1 MRLLKVV
8 FCNLLVIA
16 PLMAHGQQKIAVTD
30 LSYKK
35 EVREFFYYEAA
46 SAKSSV
52 NAASSYQASGH
63 DKSTRNSSASI
74 TGAETKNSAYI
85 HGNVTDKSKKDVAFD
100 AKANSVYASNKQ
112 SNYVKTYGDKV
123 RVQYSELRG
132 MSGEVRSLLISSGY
146 KLIQTKPAVSK
157 PGQTDEFFDVISR
170 IKRGE
175 YGNSDFVLYGTV
187 AAMEVRANR
196 EKIDATDNFMN
207 QYELVM
213 TIDYSLIDVKT
224 LEAKAAF
231 TVTATGNDNRI
242 DSPQSIYQPSMA
254 KIMSSASK
262 SLAEEVLVKLVDQRF
277 IERPNGLV
285 LPNEMRPTHQDQPN
299 SLKVYK

>member
-1 MRLLKVV
+1 MRFFKLPLCGFLLFMPVV
-8 FCNLLVIA
+8 GFA
-16 PLMAHGQQKIAVTD
+16 QQKIAVTD

-46 SAKSSV
+46 SSKSSV

-63 DKSTRNSSASI
+63 DKSTRNSSASL
-74 TGAETKNSAYI
+74 TGAETKNSAYV
-85 HGNVTDKSKKDVAFD
+85 HGSVTEKGKNDVAFD
-100 AKANSVYASNKQ
+100 AKSNSVYASNKQ

-123 RVQYSELRG
+123 KVQYSELRG
-132 MSGEVRSLLISSGY
+132 MSGEVRSLLINSGY
-146 KLIQTKPAVSK
+146 KLIQTKPVVSK
-157 PGQTDEFFDVISR
+157 PGQTDDFFDVVSR
-170 IKRGE
+170 VKRGE
-175 YGNSDFVLYGTV
+175 YLGSDFVLYGTV

-207 QYELVM
+207 QYELVI
-213 TIDYSLIDVKT
+213 TVDYSLIDIKT
-224 LEAKAAF
+224 FEARAAF
-231 TVTATGNDNRI
+231 TVTAIGNDNRI

-262 SLAEEVLVKLVDQRF
+262 SLADEVLIKLVEQKF
-277 IERPNGLV
+277 IDRPSGLT
-285 LPNEMRPTHQDQPN
+285 LPNEVRPIHQDQPN